1 MSMRKIKRNKPVEV
15 AQHDVA
21 VSSRFDFDI
30 GMPWRYP
37 VLACLVAFAAVI
49 VLLAGP
55 RIVRAGNQIPVG
67 SLTTYTRL
75 SDSGLHSFISGG
87 TASTVVVT
95 DGLPPYTVIYT
106 IPGSGPGGTQQDLDE
121 VQGTPNVLVGHTT
134 GLITKVN
141 TVSQAVATFINNPAA
156 NYGILCRDSRI
167 PGVDGW
173 AYDSISGFLHQLNS
187 NGTVTVTAAMPV
199 GTAVELVEKAV
210 DPNNP
215 TPYDDYLLLV
225 GTNAMG
231 QVTVD
236 GYDRL
241 TGLTTPVAIW
251 GTAPATATGIT
262 TSEGTAAFVSA
273 RGTGGA
279 PGYLIHLDLTT
290 MAFTPAPSRTFTTTN
305 PVDVEMDGQWL
316 VVLQDNGLGTGSNA
330 TIFDYGD
337 GVNLI
342 EAGNRYLGTSTAA
355 TGALS
360 VFVDSAKTI
369 DDLRL
374 TFALTTTDAYG
385 EEDLP
390 GDRVDFTG
398 ATGQTV
404 TVGTEPVVE
413 PSPNP
418 NFQEGLSC
426 EVGCPP
432 EYPGR
437 ARSGGQ
443 TGPVYSAGKVM
454 YATGEEIYSLPI
466 VSVPGVGI
474 DLDLYL
480 HYRSRRAFDFRYGQG
495 WSFNHDLRT
504 KTETNG
510 DVTFFNGTGRSDTF
524 VKNGGSF
531 IPPRHYESTLAVGGG
546 STTLTTRDG
555 EVWTFNGLGL
565 VSSRA
570 DRYGHTI
577 SYTYAGDQLTT
588 ITDTLGRQ
596 YTLAY
601 DATGRMSSIT
611 DFGGRVW
618 TFEYDYLG
626 QLVYFT
632 TPATT
637 EFPSGR
643 TKRFSYS
650 GNDVDP
656 KLAHNLVH
664 AWSALGEKVQTLTYD
679 ADDMVVAEKIGDDE
693 YSFSYDYG
701 TLTTTVIDRS
711 SNTTKYTFDMQ
722 STLTKREVMTNGLRV
737 GEPVSFV
744 TTHTANA
751 NGFIAHTVHPR
762 GNRTD
767 YTYDSLFNI
776 TEIRHK
782 ATNTASN
789 SSNDI
794 VYTYVYAGAHNRL
807 SQSTDPNGNVT
818 TYTVDAQ
825 GNTTAINRPQV
836 TSPATQNI
844 TETFTYD
851 TLGRI
856 TSATDGAGRQVSF
869 TYYTAGIQSGYL
881 QSVIRDPGGLS
892 LTTTFAYDQYG
903 NVTSV
908 TDPKGNVSTITVDAE
923 NFVTEIQSPAPFSFK
938 RKVTYDANRS
948 VTKIEVENRDR
959 KGVLDS
965 TTPWITTDLDYDKIG
980 RLTARTIQLTASVSA
995 TMSYEYEGSGRVSKV
1010 TTPEGLVT
1018 EFVYDERLLPFK
1030 VTRAPGTGDAS
1041 TIQIDYDENGNVS
1054 KHTDALGNAS
1064 TYTYDLYDRA
1074 TQLTNALGHYV
1085 SRTYDKNG
1093 NALTVSAYDS
1103 GTTLQA
1109 KTSFSYDEVDRL
1121 WQVVQDRFGTGLTAS
1136 FPTTTITHDAGGLR
1150 TQVSDPLS
1158 NATTWA
1164 YDAAGRLLTVTDAI
1178 GNKTDY
1184 TYDANGNVTN
1194 VDRTEL
1200 PAAGGSEVFSTEFVH
1215 DELNRLTTIKEID
1228 RLNTSNILT
1237 TSLEYDSRGN
1247 QTFRIDAEGNPQR
1260 WAYDLADRLTS
1271 YERALTVGSQI
1282 DDFTSAI
1289 EELFEY
1295 DADGRL
1301 DKVTD
1306 DNFNSTVYDYD
1317 ALGRQIK
1324 TTYADTKVV
1333 QWSYDKNSNVK
1344 TRSDQ
1349 NGTLVTN
1356 SFDALDR
1363 LISRSIVKGT
1373 GVGGTTLETFT
1384 YDALNRL
1391 LTAIDDDYQ
1400 VHMTWDS
1407 VGNLLK
1413 EKQGYAV
1420 SGSEKWKTVT
1430 AGFTDA
1436 GSLSSLLYPSG
1447 FQVGHGRDAIYRL
1460 TSLLDVNAAVN
1471 VSTHTWQG
1479 RGRMALTTNQN
1490 GTKTEYTYDGFARV
1504 ATIDH
1509 LLAGGGSLHK
1519 FEYLYD
1525 KVHNRRMEKNTFSAA
1540 WIATLPAAAQAFLNG
1555 RAGKGDVYAYDKAY
1569 RLVDVRHDTNN
1580 PATEVASPGTQ
1591 TYAKLVQF
1599 TMDGLGNRSQVTTT
1613 APPGTPGTVTYAV
1626 DVVNQYTAV
1635 GGVTRAHDNNGNLT
1649 DDGTQLYV
1657 YDYENHLIQVKTKS
1671 SGASVATYKYDPLG
1685 RRVEKAV
1692 VGGGTTRYILSGQ
1705 SVVEEYDGGDNWQA
1719 RYIHEDRI
1727 DHPRAMDRADI
1738 ADVDGDANTVEVQR
1752 FHYHQQALGSVT
1764 ELTMS
1769 TGAVVEWATYDVYG
1783 KPTIRGALG
1792 TVIGAS
1798 AVGNPFGFTGREND
1812 AESALMHY
1820 RARAYDPERGR
1831 FLQRDPLGYIDG
1843 PNDRAYVGD
1852 RVATARDPLGL
1863 ETTDASS
1870 PHGGGG
1876 GAGPQDATAD
1886 ALREAI
1892 DAAMKEYDESLEGA
1906 REEARRDMGRASKGQ
1921 VPKRTGGGCA
1931 GEMTVA
1937 QFLEHVLQTFNEA
1950 VEAAMEALMEK
1961 ILEAIEE
1968 IIGPEASDDLAE
1980 VLSPLAGLTELADGL
1995 MASIERWVEG
2005 RIGPAAAA
2013 ALMLALR
2020 TLQNLNTLNILR
2032 GLGRAARKRCF
2043 VAGTEVA
2050 TSDGLVPI
2058 EDVEVGDLVLSWS
2071 EEEDTWGWQAVV
2083 GTFSESS
2090 ESVVVTLTARGETIS
2105 STAEHP
2111 FWVGRGACLGA
2122 STASAPTSL
2131 SAGQG
2136 PSWRWRSAGRV
2147 RPGDYLWS
2155 HVHGAVLVDSA
2166 SRKRETLSVFNLEV
2180 ADSHTYAVTS
2190 SLILTHNTCRKRRT
2204 PKTASE
2210 LEIPGTGHFEGR
2222 LGPEGA
2228 ARHLGRFH
2236 GIDRDTF
2243 RERLHRIKKKA
2254 GLRPD
2259 EDVIIG
2265 RTGDVYDA
2273 ATGEPLGSLTDPA
2286 WGGGRRR

>member
-1 MSMRKIKRNKPVEV
+1 MSMRKIKQNKPVEV
-15 AQHDVA
+15 AQSEVKTPR
-21 VSSRFDFDI
+21 RFGFDI

-37 VLACLVAFAAVI
+37 VLACLVAFAVVLVLIGKPRVSAAGQITIGSSVVDTHYRDDGTQSFLLGGNSSTISVVDGDEPFGVI
-49 VLLAGP
+49 HTLPGLT
-55 RIVRAGNQIPVG
+55 PV
-67 SLTTYTRL
+67 
-75 SDSGLHSFISGG
+75 
-87 TASTVVVT
+87 
-95 DGLPPYTVIYT
+95 
-106 IPGSGPGGTQQDLDE
+106 GTQQDVDWDPVTQL
-121 VQGTPNVLVGHTT
+121 GLVGCSNGTIFKFDPDT
-134 GLITKVN
+134 QVVTP
-141 TVSQAVATFINNPAA
+141 FIANPAA
-156 NYGILCRDSRI
+156 NYSQVCVDTFT

-173 AYDSISGFLHQLNS
+173 AYDSNTGVLHRLNS
-187 NGTVTVTAAMPV
+187 NGTITVTAAMPV
-199 GTAVELVEKAV
+199 GTSVELVEKTV
-210 DPNNP
+210 DPSAP
-215 TPYDDYLLLV
+215 SALDSYLLLV
-225 GTNAMG
+225 GTNAG
-231 QVTVD
+231 LVTVD
-236 GYDRL
+236 AYDRT
-241 TGLTTPVAIW
+241 TGLTTPVATW
-251 GTAPATATGIT
+251 ATAPATATGIT
-262 TSEGTAAFVSA
+262 TSDGTAAFVSA
-273 RGTGGA
+273 QSPGG
-279 PGYLIHLDLTT
+279 PPSHLIHLDVST
-290 MAFTPAPSRTFTTTN
+290 MLFTPAASRTFTATTA
-305 PVDVEMDGQWL
+305 VDVEMVGQWIA
-316 VVLQDNGLGTGSNA
+316 VLHDTGAPTGANV
-330 TIFDYGD
+330 TLFDYGD
-337 GVNLI
+337 AATVV
-342 EAGNRYLGTSTAA
+342 EAGTRTFTSTAA
-355 TGALS
+355 PVGGLALS
-360 VFVDSAKTI
+360 LAPGGTI
-369 DDLRL
+369 DDVSS
-374 TFALTTTDAYG
+374 TFPLAGADAFG
-385 EEDLP
+385 GVDLP
-390 GDRVDFTG
+390 GDFTG
-398 ATGQTV
+398 GWNQ
-404 TVGTEPVVE
+404 PVPPWIVIQY
-413 PSPNP
+413 PVRQGNNRPP
-418 NFQEGLSC
+418 NFENLGC
-426 EVGCPP
+426 VGCPP
-432 EYPGR
+432 EYPGNR
-437 ARSGGQ
+437 GQIPSHIAISQSPQSSRSVQ
-443 TGPVYSAGKVM
+443 
-454 YATGEEIYSLPI
+454 YATGEEIFSLPI
-466 VSVPGVGI
+466 VSVPGVGL
-474 DLDLYL
+474 DLDLVLY
-480 HYRSRRAFDFRYGQG
+480 YRSQTTYDYRYGNG
-495 WSFNHDLRT
+495 WFLNNDLRIR
-504 KTETNG
+504 TEPNG
-510 DVTFFNGTGRSDTF
+510 DVTYFDGTGREDLF
-524 VKNGGSF
+524 VKNGGTF
-531 IPPRHYESTLAVGGG
+531 IPPALYDSTMTSVGGIVTMT
-546 STTLTTRDG
+546 SRFG
-555 EVWTFNGLGL
+555 ETATFNASGQRT
-565 VSSRA
+565 SQA
-570 DRYGHTI
+570 DRYGNTI
-577 SYTYAGDQLTT
+577 SYTYTGDQLTM

-596 YTLAY
+596 YTLSY
-601 DATGRMSSIT
+601 DTTGRLSSIT

-618 TFEYDYLG
+618 TFQYDYLG
-626 QLVYFT
+626 QLQYVT
-632 TPATT
+632 TPASTQ
-637 EFPSGR
+637 FANGR
-643 TKRFSYS
+643 VTRFSYTGKQVDGRLSSNLIHVWS
-650 GNDVDP
+650 GKGDI
-656 KLAHNLVH
+656 
-664 AWSALGEKVQTLTYD
+664 VQTLEYD
-679 ADDMVVAEKIGDDE
+679 SDDLVISETIGDDE
-693 YSFSYDYG
+693 QTLAYDNM
-701 TLTTTVIDRS
+701 LITTTVVDRS
-711 SNTTKYTFDMQ
+711 GNTTKWTFDPQGMVTKQ
-722 STLTKREVMTNGLRV
+722 EVLTKGLRV
-737 GEPVSFV
+737 GEPPSFV
-744 TTHTANA
+744 TTYSVGA
-751 NGFIAHTVHPR
+751 NGLVDYKVHPR

-767 YTYDSLFNI
+767 FTYDGVFNA

-782 ATNTASN
+782 DTNTASN
-789 SSNDI
+789 SPNDI
-794 VYTYVYAGAHNRL
+794 VYQFVYAGGYSQL

-818 TYTVDAQ
+818 TYTVDGQ
-825 GNTTAINRPQV
+825 GNTTAISRPQV

-869 TYYTAGIQSGYL
+869 TYYTAGIQAGYL

-892 LTTTFAYDQYG
+892 LTTTFSYDQYG

-923 NFVTEIQSPAPFSFK
+923 NFVTEIQSPAPFNFK

-959 KGVLDS
+959 KGALDS

-1184 TYDANGNVTN
+1184 TYDANGNVTK

-1247 QTFRIDAEGNPQR
+1247 QTFRTDAEGNPQR

-1317 ALGRQIK
+1317 ALGRQVK

-1413 EKQGYAV
+1413 EKQGYSV

-1692 VGGGTTRYILSGQ
+1692 VGGGTTRFVLTLQ
-1705 SVVEEYDGGDNWQA
+1705 SIVEEYDGSDNWQA
-1719 RYIHEDRI
+1719 RYIHGDRI

-1738 ADVDGDANTVEVQR
+1738 ADVDADADTAEIQR

-1769 TGAVVEWATYDVYG
+1769 TGAVVEWATYDAYG

-1792 TVIGAS
+1792 TVVGAS

-1812 AESALMHY
+1812 TESGLMHY

-1831 FLQRDPLGYIDG
+1831 FIQRDALGYVDGLSLHAFCQSNPSSKSDPLGYD
-1843 PNDRAYVGD
+1843 
-1852 RVATARDPLGL
+1852 
-1863 ETTDASS
+1863 SS
-1870 PHGGGG
+1870 PGFWKPEGMRFENPLEYFEWLKARVDEYKKEQARRIRSGRPEMMVSPELTHAQRQAIWWEEFWRWLKQQYEDWCPKHGNEKYPEPKRPTLHGPSVPGCNHGGPYCPPPPEYRSSTEVK
-1876 GAGPQDATAD
+1876 GPTREEQLA
-1886 ALREAI
+1886 ALLKKLEEVRNRIKLVVMDLKALANAEAI
-1892 DAAMKEYDESLEGA
+1892 GIAIPGLSRKKWKRIINLLRRGKKAKELE
-1906 REEARRDMGRASKGQ
+1906 MLNSPHASKMI
-1921 VPKRTGGGCA
+1921 R
-1931 GEMTVA
+1931 M
-1937 QFLEHVLQTFNEA
+1937 LERA
-1950 VEAAMEALMEK
+1950 VKEERNLIRQIEAL
-1961 ILEAIEE
+1961 
-1968 IIGPEASDDLAE
+1968 GGS
-1980 VLSPLAGLTELADGL
+1980 
-1995 MASIERWVEG
+1995 
-2005 RIGPAAAA
+2005 
-2013 ALMLALR
+2013 
-2020 TLQNLNTLNILR
+2020 
-2032 GLGRAARKRCF
+2032 
-2043 VAGTEVA
+2043 
-2050 TSDGLVPI
+2050 VP
-2058 EDVEVGDLVLSWS
+2058 S
-2071 EEEDTWGWQAVV
+2071 E
-2083 GTFSESS
+2083 
-2090 ESVVVTLTARGETIS
+2090 
-2105 STAEHP
+2105 
-2111 FWVGRGACLGA
+2111 
-2122 STASAPTSL
+2122 
-2131 SAGQG
+2131 
-2136 PSWRWRSAGRV
+2136 
-2147 RPGDYLWS
+2147 
-2155 HVHGAVLVDSA
+2155 
-2166 SRKRETLSVFNLEV
+2166 
-2180 ADSHTYAVTS
+2180 
-2190 SLILTHNTCRKRRT
+2190 
-2204 PKTASE
+2204 
-2210 LEIPGTGHFEGR
+2210 
-2222 LGPEGA
+2222 
-2228 ARHLGRFH
+2228 
-2236 GIDRDTF
+2236 
-2243 RERLHRIKKKA
+2243 
-2254 GLRPD
+2254 
-2259 EDVIIG
+2259 
-2265 RTGDVYDA
+2265 
-2273 ATGEPLGSLTDPA
+2273 
-2286 WGGGRRR
+2286 